1 MLIMHGFFFKFIVRF
16 FFFSW
21 WFHLVLSVCVRCSI
35 FGNEGQDA
43 EDVIY
48 VNWLSMVRAGLLG
61 LEFYTPESK
70 SWRQVECLLKTVV
83 LKVRGPAPP
92 RRNYSG
98 WFSANLSTLF
108 SDCCIRY
115 CCVLFYTLKR
125 QTQTFYTF
133 NGHKLLQLILFEWND
148 RNELF

>member
-1 MLIMHGFFFKFIVRF
+1 M
-16 FFFSW
+16 
-21 WFHLVLSVCVRCSI
+21 CVRCSI

-98 WFSANLSTLF
+98 
-108 SDCCIRY
+108 
-115 CCVLFYTLKR
+115 
-125 QTQTFYTF
+125 
-133 NGHKLLQLILFEWND
+133 
-148 RNELF
+148 